1 MGGLFVIDWKLIGS
15 ILFGL
20 FMFGW
25 AYDAFVGALQER
37 KDGYLAMLVA
47 AGVGITLV
55 GVAIISWQAALLVL
69 ACFAAS
75 GIPMIVGEISRSIK
89 MRDKALRMQRLIAEV
104 DAEKIEKIAKQ
115 IEAHDQG

>member
-1 MGGLFVIDWKLIGS
+1 MGGSFALDWKLFGT

-20 FMFGW
+20 FMFGS
-25 AYDAFVGALQER
+25 AYNAFVGSLEGR

-55 GVAIISWQAALLVL
+55 GVAIISWQAAVLVL

-75 GIPMIVGEISRSIK
+75 GIPMIIGEIARTIHK
-89 MRDKALRMQRLIAEV
+89 RERALRVQRLIAE
-104 DAEKIEKIAKQ
+104 AEAKD
-115 IEAHDQG
+115 ILDDQG